1 MEQIRKTSEI
11 ENLKS
16 DFVDENWNKFL
27 KENEIIKIKRIFTF
41 NQKTHKTI

>member
-16 DFVDENWNKFL
+16 DFANENWNKFL
-27 KENEIIKIKRIFTF
+27 KEN
-41 NQKTHKTI
+41 